1 LNPKVYRDK
10 TGHSEDH
17 VGREFDLVL
26 KVDLP
31 GGNEIQAGYGHLWPD
46 EFARNIAS
54 DKQANWVFIQWRI
67 RLTDTNKPLNST
79 LKALVF
85 GLEKGPALL

>member
-1 LNPKVYRDK
+1 M
-10 TGHSEDH
+10 
-17 VGREFDLVL
+17 GREFDLVL

-31 GGNEIQAGYGHLWPD
+31 GGNEIQAGYSHFWPD
-46 EFARNIAS
+46 RLAKRLAS

-67 RLTDTNKPLNST
+67 RLTDTSKPLNST

-85 GLEKGPALL
+85 GLERGPALL